1 MLEMQEKFHQFNR
14 QENSKIIDEGLT
26 ELEPEV
32 EKRPTPVSSIKPEV
46 VGVPEKSE
54 CDVVTDKERENLF
67 ARLET
72 PRDILHL
79 PTGIRR
85 EGLAT
90 LREKIAR
97 RYLSISGMQ
106 TALFDRI
113 DELSRAGTLD
123 TEVLKKE
130 ITAKADEYNF
140 TAEDRKVIDEL
151 LYYFCRNYKRLEEVH
166 NLPKQELLK
175 RLIKNP
181 DFLPLIK
188 GGYHAKVTPYSVHFD
203 FDTEEDFRLFVS
215 NNEGEAKGDYKNT
228 YGLSY
233 YNGGYPITASGYKP
247 NSEAIF
253 RHEIQH
259 KKFDAITIDRI
270 LLDEEAERATRNEIL
285 ARFAE
290 HGRVNSIFDDVY
302 YYYGF
307 AKKYGVDQALY
318 EKMLRDAVN
327 AIQELQYMHFQ
338 KEEILGLLSKEKLAT
353 WSKIVERMRGTKVG
367 RDLIQQRKPKRVK
380 RKTG

>member
-1 MLEMQEKFHQFNR
+1 MQEKFHQFNR
-14 QENSKIIDEGLT
+14 QDNSNVIKEGLT
-26 ELEPEV
+26 EMEPEV
-32 EKRPTPVSSIKPEV
+32 EKRPTPINSIKPEV
-46 VGVPEKSE
+46 VGIPEKSE
-54 CDVVTDKERENLF
+54 PDVVTDKERETLF

-90 LREKIAR
+90 LREKIAK
-97 RYLSISGMQ
+97 RYLSISGIQ

-113 DELSRAGTLD
+113 DELSSAGTLD
-123 TEVLKKE
+123 TELLKNE
-130 ITAKADEYNF
+130 IAVKADEYNF
-140 TAEDRKVIDEL
+140 TDEDRKVIDGL
-151 LYYFCRNYKRLEEVH
+151 LYHFCRNYEKLKGVQ
-166 NLPKQELLK
+166 NLPEQELLK

-188 GGYHAKVTPYSVHFD
+188 GGYHAKVTPYSIHFD
-203 FDTEEDFRLFVS
+203 FENEEDFRLFVS
-215 NNEGEAKGDYKNT
+215 NNEGEAKGEYKST

-233 YNGGYPITASGYKP
+233 YNGDYPITASGYKP
-247 NSEAIF
+247 NSEATF

-259 KKFDAITIDRI
+259 KKFGAITIDRI

-290 HGRVNSIFDDVY
+290 HGRVNGIFDDV

-327 AIQELQYMHFQ
+327 AIQELQYIYFQ

-353 WSKIVERMRGTKVG
+353 WPKIVERMRGTKVG